1 MQEYVKIEL
10 TFSMKGLAEMA
21 TIKNITEDFV
31 VSSAPN
37 NNAVTN
43 ARKISRTGG
52 FYSLKKTADDT
63 LIYGECKGSG
73 SKPYYTSVDFMGDT
87 PVFRCSCPSRQFPC
101 KHSIALMF
109 DWLAEKD
116 FEVSEVPEDIASKR
130 KKIENKAKKAESG
143 ETPKPKKTNKSAVTK
158 KLKKQ
163 REGLE
168 LAESFVNDILSR
180 GVASINNASCLQY
193 QALAKQLGDYYLPE
207 PQAIMLE
214 IISLAQKI
222 SKKPDDSQLN
232 KFTELCVRLS
242 VSVRKS
248 MDYIDKKLES
258 GEVMP
263 EDNILYEAMGNV
275 WKLTQLKEIGLYK
288 QNAEI
293 MQLSFSVIEDKI
305 HNMYIDTAYWVDLSD
320 GEICKTENKRP
331 FRAMGFIKEE
341 DSFFGVYRIPELFGY
356 PGGLNRRV
364 RWENADIRNKEQA
377 DFSKVISFA
386 ENSLSDAV
394 KKAKNELKNTLSNP
408 CAAMLIKYDSIEFAD
423 DGHGVLKLGDETIAM
438 KSGANY
444 PDVID
449 VLKIVGCDKY
459 NREDCAVMGE
469 LFYDVSDRKIYL
481 CPLAVVT
488 PEKIIRLC

>member
-1 MQEYVKIEL
+1 
-10 TFSMKGLAEMA
+10 MA

-31 VSSAPN
+31 ISSAPN

-52 FYSLKKTADDT
+52 FYVLKKTADDT

-73 SKPYYTSVDFMGDT
+73 SKPYYTSADFMGDT

-101 KHSIALMF
+101 KHSLALMF
-109 DWLAEKD
+109 DWLAGKE
-116 FEVSEVPEDIASKR
+116 FEIGEVPEDIASKR
-130 KKIENKAKKAESG
+130 EKIENKAKKAESG

-168 LAESFVNDILSR
+168 LAENFVNDILSR
-180 GVASINNASCLQY
+180 GVSSINNASCSQY
-193 QALAKQLGDYYLPE
+193 QTLARQLGDYYLPE

-222 SKKPDDSQLN
+222 SEKPDDSQLN
-232 KFTELCVRLS
+232 KFTELCVKLS

-275 WKLTQLKEIGLYK
+275 WKLTQLKEIGLCK

-293 MQLSFSVIEDKI
+293 MQLSFNVIEDNI
-305 HNMYIDTAYWVDLSD
+305 HNMYIDTAYWIDLTD

-331 FRAMGFIKEE
+331 FRAMGYIKEE
-341 DSFFGVYRIPELFGY
+341 DSFFGVYRVPELCRY

-364 RWENADIRNKEQA
+364 RWENADIRSKEQA
-377 DFSKVISFA
+377 DFLKAVSFA

-408 CAAMLIKYDSIEFAD
+408 CAAMLIKYDSIGFAD
-423 DGHGVLKLGDETIAM
+423 DGHGILKLGDETIAL
-438 KSGANY
+438 KAGTYY
-444 PDVID
+444 PDTID
-449 VLKIVGCDKY
+449 VLKITSCNKY
-459 NREDCAVMGE
+459 NHEGCAVMGE
-469 LFYDVSDRKIYL
+469 LFYEVSDRKIYL
-481 CPLAVVT
+481 CPLAIVT
-488 PEKIIRLC
+488 PETIIRLC

>member
-1 MQEYVKIEL
+1 
-10 TFSMKGLAEMA
+10 MA

-31 VSSAPN
+31 ISSAPN
-37 NNAVTN
+37 SNAVAN

-52 FYSLKKTADDT
+52 FYVLKKTADDT
-63 LIYGECKGSG
+63 LIFGECKGSG
-73 SKPYYTSVDFMGDT
+73 AKPYYTSADFIGDT

-101 KHSIALMF
+101 KHSLALMF

-116 FEVSEVPEDIASKR
+116 FEVGEVPEDIASKR
-130 KKIENKAKKAESG
+130 KKIENKAKKAENS
-143 ETPKPKKTNKSAVTK
+143 EPPKPKKTNKSALTK

-168 LAESFVNDILSR
+168 LAENFVNDILSR
-180 GVASINNASCLQY
+180 GVSSINNASCAQY

-214 IISLAQKI
+214 IIALAQKL
-222 SKKPDDSQLN
+222 SEKADDNQLN

-263 EDNILYEAMGNV
+263 EDSILYEAMGNV
-275 WKLTQLKEIGLYK
+275 WKLTQLKEIGLFK
-288 QNAEI
+288 QNSEI
-293 MQLSFSVIEDKI
+293 MQLSFNVIEDGV
-305 HNMYIDTAYWVDLSD
+305 HNMYIDKAYWLDLTD

-331 FRAMGFIKEE
+331 FRAIGYIKEE
-341 DSFFGVYRIPELFGY
+341 DSFFGVYQVSELYRY

-364 RWENADIRNKEQA
+364 RWENADIRNREQA
-377 DFSKVISFA
+377 DFAKAVSFA
-386 ENSLSDAV
+386 ENSLSEAV
-394 KKAKNELKNTLSNP
+394 KKAKNELKNTLSSP
-408 CAAMLIKYDSIEFAD
+408 CAAVLIKYDNIGFAD
-423 DGHGVLKLGDETIAM
+423 DGHGVLKSGDETITL
-438 KSGANY
+438 KSGADY
-444 PDVID
+444 PDVIN

-459 NREDCAVMGE
+459 NRADCAVMGE
-469 LFYDVSDRKIYL
+469 LFYENRKIYL
-481 CPLAVVT
+481 CPLAIVT
-488 PEKIIRLC
+488 PENIIRLC